1 LWERYEAWSKPWT
14 GRVRE
19 MRYVSGGEN
28 PNAEQAGVGG
38 SLARALATGV
48 GWLLDQSQ
56 SRCIP
61 QLGVGQNI
69 SQLSETALAASWQR
83 LLVIVCMAIGIP
95 AEPYRFA
102 LAQYEL
108 HSTDALKTKLRE
120 FPRGTKF
127 LWDSSNCGSSA
138 EAENVFSEI
147 SPVATESGLVLQRVP
162 APNNPAGS
170 GEGSGD

>member
-1 LWERYEAWSKPWT
+1 
-14 GRVRE
+14 
-19 MRYVSGGEN
+19 MRYVFGGEN
-28 PNAEQAGVGG
+28 PNAEQAGVGE
-38 SLARALATGV
+38 SLTRALASGV

-56 SRCIP
+56 IRRVQ
-61 QLGVGQNI
+61 QLGLGQNI
-69 SQLSETALAASWQR
+69 SQITENALAASSQR
-83 LLVIVCMAIGIP
+83 PLVIVRMAIGIP

-138 EAENVFSEI
+138 EAENIFSEI
-147 SPVATESGLVLQRVP
+147 SQFATENGIVLQR
-162 APNNPAGS
+162 APVVSNPDGP
-170 GEGSGD
+170 GEGSGG